1 MVTAA
6 DIVMQLDV
14 VTAFE
19 QAAAQV
25 TTELG
30 ELAKRIEDHRHKIEA
45 LQFQARKLELKRD
58 LYLEL
63 DAVAKKGKRREA

>member
-45 LQFQARKLELKRD
+45 LQFQARKLELKRN
-58 LYLEL
+58 LSLEL
-63 DAVAKKGKRREA
+63 DAVATKGKRREA